1 MIKFNGKTKQ
11 VKEYTSCFK
20 RIIKQIAKEHNYQVG
35 AIDYVIVSD
44 EKILEINNDALKHNY
59 YTDIITFDYSEGMK
73 LEGEIYISID
83 RIIDNAH
90 KYNEKFHVELSRVV
104 FHGILHMVG
113 YKDKTKKESE
123 NMREMEKT
131 YITQFLKEFHV
142 EQ

>member
-20 RIIKQIAKEHNYQVG
+20 QIIKQIVKEHHFQVG
-35 AIDYVIVSD
+35 SINYVIVSD
-44 EKILEINNDALKHNY
+44 EKILEINNEALKHDY
-59 YTDIITFDYSEGMK
+59 YTDIITFDYSEGK
-73 LEGEIYISID
+73 TLEGEIYISVD
-83 RIIDNAH
+83 RVIDNAQ

-123 NMREMEKT
+123 KMREMEKT
-131 YITQFLKEFHV
+131 YITQFLKAFHV

>member
-20 RIIKQIAKEHNYQVG
+20 QIIKQIAIDHHHQVG
-35 AIDYVIVSD
+35 SINYVIVSD
-44 EKILEINNDALKHNY
+44 EKILEINNDALKHDY
-59 YTDIITFDYSEGMK
+59 YTDIITFDYSEGK
-73 LEGEIYISID
+73 TLEGEIYISID
-83 RIIDNAH
+83 RVIDNAH

-123 NMREMEKT
+123 KMREMEKT
-131 YITQFLKEFHV
+131 YITQFLKKFHV

>member
-20 RIIKQIAKEHNYQVG
+20 QIIKQIAKEHQYQLG
-35 AIDYVIVSD
+35 SINYVIVSD
-44 EKILEINNDALKHNY
+44 EKILEINNEALKHDY
-59 YTDIITFDYSEGMK
+59 YTDIITFDYSEGK
-73 LEGEIYISID
+73 TLEGEIYISLD
-83 RIIDNAH
+83 RVIDNAQ

-123 NMREMEKT
+123 KMREMEKT
-131 YITQFLKEFHV
+131 YITQFLKTFHV